1 MTHAFA
7 SRPGFPRHSLGGKGG
22 VTVDAVIFWA
32 TLAFSVFGF
41 VCALRMLLEC
51 LFGSAPIAVA
61 VEVREK
67 KDADMLDMLLHQ
79 AVSAFF
85 IRGGRVRPVVLI
97 STALMDGEIGVGTT
111 LFDEYWEVLE
121 RFGAE
126 CYLVGDD

>member
-1 MTHAFA
+1 MAMN
-7 SRPGFPRHSLGGKGG
+7 
-22 VTVDAVIFWA
+22 AVIFWA

-41 VCALRMLLEC
+41 LCALRMLLEC
-51 LFGSAPIAVA
+51 LVGGEPVTVA

-67 KDADMLDMLLHQ
+67 KDADMLAMLLHQ

-85 IRGGRVRPVVLI
+85 IRGGGVRPVVLI
-97 STALMDGEIGVGTT
+97 SRSLMDGEIGMGTT